1 MYVISQREGIY
12 MMRRLAAIA
21 LLLALLPASLMA
33 YQLAPLNA
41 TYEPTGA
48 GSAKVY
54 TIVNDSDS
62 PIAIE
67 VRAVKR
73 SIDIDGNEYTE
84 DASPYFTIQP
94 AKMII
99 RPQST
104 QLVRVQYRG
113 PRVLPRELSFRIIAE
128 QIAYSQGAQAEAE
141 GSQMISFLFVYS
153 TSAYVKPS
161 VITQSISSEAYIND
175 EGRLEVM
182 IHNTGSVHQLLN
194 NIAITVSS
202 AEGDSYQFT
211 EADLESITG
220 SNLLTD
226 SSRRV
231 VIDVP
236 EILAGDTGLSA
247 EVTYSYSYSE

>member
-1 MYVISQREGIY
+1 MIRKVFAF
-12 MMRRLAAIA
+12 MLV
-21 LLLALLPASLMA
+21 LTLLPMSLMA
-33 YQLAPLNA
+33 YQLSPLNA
-41 TYEPTGA
+41 TYDPTGA

-67 VRAVKR
+67 VSAMKR

-99 RPQST
+99 KPQAT

-113 PRVLPRELSFRIIAE
+113 PQALTQEQSFRIIAE
-128 QIAYSQGAQAEAE
+128 QIAMPQSAQEQTS
-141 GSQMISFLFVYS
+141 GQMISFLFVYS
-153 TSAYVKPS
+153 TSAYVRPS
-161 VITQSISSEAYIND
+161 RIIESISSEAYIND

-194 NIAITVSS
+194 DIAITVTSS
-202 AEGDSYQFT
+202 EGDSYAFT
-211 EADLESITG
+211 ESDLESITG

-231 VIDVP
+231 IIDVP
-236 EILAGDTGLSA
+236 AILEGDTGLSA
-247 EVTYSYSYSE
+247 EVSYSYSYSE

>member
-1 MYVISQREGIY
+1 

-33 YQLAPLNA
+33 YQLSPLNA

-113 PRVLPRELSFRIIAE
+113 PQALTQEQSFRIIAE
-128 QIAYSQGAQAEAE
+128 QIAMPQSAQEQTS
-141 GSQMISFLFVYS
+141 GQMISFLFVYS

-161 VITQSISSEAYIND
+161 RIVESISSEAYIND
-175 EGRLEVM
+175 EGMLEVM

>member
-1 MYVISQREGIY
+1 MIRKVFAFV
-12 MMRRLAAIA
+12 LV
-21 LLLALLPASLMA
+21 LALLPMSLMA
-33 YQLAPLNA
+33 YQLSPLNA
-41 TYEPTGA
+41 TYDPTGA

-67 VRAVKR
+67 VSAMKR

-99 RPQST
+99 RPQAT

-113 PRVLPRELSFRIIAE
+113 PQALTQEQSFRIIAE
-128 QIAYSQGAQAEAE
+128 QIAMPQSAQEQTS
-141 GSQMISFLFVYS
+141 GQMISFLFVYS
-153 TSAYVKPS
+153 TSAYVRPS
-161 VITQSISSEAYIND
+161 RIIESISSEAYIND

-194 NIAITVSS
+194 DIAITVTSS
-202 AEGDSYQFT
+202 EGDSYAFT
-211 EADLESITG
+211 ESDLESITG

-231 VIDVP
+231 IIDVP
-236 EILAGDTGLSA
+236 EILEGDTGLSA
-247 EVTYSYSYSE
+247 EVSYSYSYSE

>member
-1 MYVISQREGIY
+1 MIRKVFAF
-12 MMRRLAAIA
+12 MLV
-21 LLLALLPASLMA
+21 LALLPMSLMA
-33 YQLAPLNA
+33 YQLSPLNA
-41 TYEPTGA
+41 TYDPTGA

-67 VRAVKR
+67 VSAMKR

-99 RPQST
+99 RPQAT

-113 PRVLPRELSFRIIAE
+113 PQALTQEQSFRIIAE
-128 QIAYSQGAQAEAE
+128 QIAMPQSAQEQTS
-141 GSQMISFLFVYS
+141 GQMISFLFVYS
-153 TSAYVKPS
+153 TSAYVRPS
-161 VITQSISSEAYIND
+161 RIIESISSEAYIND

-194 NIAITVSS
+194 DIAITVTSS
-202 AEGDSYQFT
+202 EGDSYAFT
-211 EADLESITG
+211 ESDLESITG

-231 VIDVP
+231 IIDVP
-236 EILAGDTGLSA
+236 EILEGDTGLSA
-247 EVTYSYSYSE
+247 EVSYSYSYSE

>member
-1 MYVISQREGIY
+1 
-12 MMRRLAAIA
+12 MMRRLAVIA

-33 YQLAPLNA
+33 YQLSPLNA

-113 PRVLPRELSFRIIAE
+113 PQALTQEQSFRIIAE
-128 QIAYSQGAQAEAE
+128 QIAMPQSAQEQTS
-141 GSQMISFLFVYS
+141 GQMISFLFVYS

-161 VITQSISSEAYIND
+161 RIVESISSEAYIND
-175 EGRLEVM
+175 EGMLEVM